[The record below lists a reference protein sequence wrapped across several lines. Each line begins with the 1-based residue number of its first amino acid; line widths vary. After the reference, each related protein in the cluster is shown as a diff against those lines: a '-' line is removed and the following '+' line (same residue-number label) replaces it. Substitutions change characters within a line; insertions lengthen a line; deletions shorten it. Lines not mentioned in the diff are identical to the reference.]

1 MTLTCQKSLSHVCQ
15 IISIGLVMWLVCL
28 YNVMCTDVVP
38 SVLMFWAGSQN
49 IITKKYFFWMGLT
62 VEYWHLQ
69 KPLTSYVQI
78 AYIYR
83 LAEKSRHLYCW
94 GVQFFLL
101 PSLIDVTFVNLVT
114 RQIQTSMR
122 WQQKLPHLEEKKKTF
137 IIIAIYKSQEL
148 SKFHLIIV
156 ILRIS
161 QRIAEIERL
170 LQWYKKYSTEIEY
183 NV

>member
-1 MTLTCQKSLSHVCQ
+1 MLFLQSWCFGLAAKTLLRST
-15 IISIGLVMWLVCL
+15 
-28 YNVMCTDVVP
+28 
-38 SVLMFWAGSQN
+38 
-49 IITKKYFFWMGLT
+49 FFWMGLT
-62 VEYWHLQ
+62 VEYWDLQ
-69 KPLTSYVQI
+69 KSLTSYVQI

-122 WQQKLPHLEEKKKTF
+122 WQQKLPHLEEKKTF
-137 IIIAIYKSQEL
+137 IIIEIYKSQEL

-156 ILRIS
+156 ILRLS

-170 LQWYKKYSTEIEY
+170 LLWYKKYSTEIEY
-183 NV
+183 NA